1 MGRGLSELQKT
12 VLRVAG
18 EYEDE
23 TTFFSEVL
31 IAHYGWESGWNM
43 KWHDAP
49 VLRMSAIG
57 EGKYRSGQAALSRAV
72 RRLAERGLVRK
83 ERVSADTWG
92 YYKRT
97 AVVLT
102 DDGKR
107 EARRLRL

>member
-1 MGRGLSELQKT
+1 MSELQKT

-31 IAHYGWESGWNM
+31 IAHYGWESGWNWN
-43 KWHDAP
+43 WHDGP

-57 EGKYRSGQAALSRAV
+57 EDKYRSGQAALSRAV
-72 RRLAERGLVRK
+72 RRLAERGLVSK
-83 ERVSADTWG
+83 ERVSTG
-92 YYKRT
+92 ECGLYKRS

-107 EARRLRL
+107 EARRLRKA